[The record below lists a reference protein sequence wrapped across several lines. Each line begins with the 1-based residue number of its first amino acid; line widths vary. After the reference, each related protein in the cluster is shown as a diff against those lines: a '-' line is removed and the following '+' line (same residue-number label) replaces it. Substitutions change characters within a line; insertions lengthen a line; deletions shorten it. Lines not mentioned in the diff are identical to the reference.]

1 MKTTVLSD
9 ILKSVMTPFG
19 THGPLPLIE
28 WQLMEVRQ
36 WPGSCKI
43 RATVVGS
50 PERIRTAVSALRG
63 PRARPLHYGAMGDQL
78 PSSQFLKTFFNC
90 PNSLPNQAG
99 EP

>member
-36 WPGSCKI
+36 WP
-43 RATVVGS
+43 RADS
-50 PERIRTAVSALRG
+50 NRRFSLERAA
-63 PRARPLHYGAMGDQL
+63 
-78 PSSQFLKTFFNC
+78 C
-90 PNSLPNQAG
+90 
-99 EP
+99 

>member
-43 RATVVGS
+43 R
-50 PERIRTAVSALRG
+50 
-63 PRARPLHYGAMGDQL
+63 
-78 PSSQFLKTFFNC
+78 
-90 PNSLPNQAG
+90 
-99 EP
+99 